1 MNREFLVEVDSE
13 FSVEVDRKFLVEV
26 NSEFLVK
33 VDRKFLVE
41 VNSEFLVEVD
51 REFLVEVYIV
61 NSWKRWRGRILGT
74 GSINQTSLYQGSL

>member
-1 MNREFLVEVDSE
+1 MVEVNREFLVEADSE
-13 FSVEVDRKFLVEV
+13 FS
-26 NSEFLVK
+26 VK

-61 NSWKRWRGRILGT
+61 NSWYRGGEGILGT
-74 GSINQTSLYQGSL
+74 GSINQTSLYQGS